1 MNAFTA
7 MLMDEQ
13 GAALVEYALVLA
25 FFALGAIAGLT
36 LVSGA
41 VNNVLKTTAQQLS
54 NNQAQGG

>member
-13 GAALVEYALVLA
+13 GAALVEYALVLG
-25 FFALGAIAGLT
+25 FFALAAIAGLT

-41 VNNVLKTTAQQLS
+41 INGVLNTLAQQLS
-54 NNQAQGG
+54 KTQSGG

>member
-25 FFALGAIAGLT
+25 FLSAAAIVALTALGGAISSGLT
-36 LVSGA
+36 
-41 VNNVLKTTAQQLS
+41 NTAQKLTG
-54 NNQAQGG
+54 NQSGG

>member
-7 MLMDEQ
+7 MLKDEQ

-41 VNNVLKTTAQQLS
+41 VNKVLSSTAQQLS
-54 NNQAQGG
+54 NNQSGG